1 MQAIVFSKPGEPG
14 DVLELRDVAEPTAN
28 AGEVVIEV
36 SARPI
41 HPSDLFFVRGHY
53 RIRPALPQIAGLSGV
68 GRVVAGDPACG
79 VAPGTRVAFRS
90 PGAWAERVSV
100 PVERTFRL
108 PDGVSDDDG
117 AQLPLN
123 PITAWGLLEMANP
136 KSGDWIG
143 LTAPSS
149 SVAQLVAVLAQMR
162 GVRTAPIEDTTA
174 AGVADVIRART
185 EGKGLAAL
193 LDSVGGSL
201 TERLFDAM
209 QPGGKVIAYGTLS
222 NESITL
228 RNATLIYANL
238 SWHGFGIDHWLASIT
253 AEAREHM
260 LAVLCDA
267 MREHRLPLP
276 VRARLPLA
284 DFRDALR
291 SAEERAPGKVFLQ

>member
-14 DVLELRDVAEPTAN
+14 NVLELREVAEPMPK
-28 AGEVVIEV
+28 AGEVVVEV

-41 HPSDLFFVRGHY
+41 HPSDLFFVRGTY
-53 RIRPALPQIAGLSGV
+53 RIQPALPQIAGLSGV
-68 GRVVAGDPACG
+68 GTVVSAGPACG

-90 PGAWAERVSV
+90 PGTWAERVAV
-100 PVERTFRL
+100 PVDRLFCL
-108 PDGVSDDDG
+108 PDGVSDEDG

-136 KSGDWIG
+136 KAGDWIG

-149 SVAQLVAVLAQMR
+149 SVAQLVTALATMR
-162 GVRTAPIEDTTA
+162 GVRVVPIEGTA
-174 AGVADVIRART
+174 NADAIRART
-185 EGKGLAAL
+185 GGNGLAAL

-201 TERLFDAM
+201 VERLFGAM
-209 QPGGKVIAYGTLS
+209 RPGGTVIAYGALS

-228 RNATLIYANL
+228 RNGTLIYANL
-238 SWHGFGIDHWLASIT
+238 SWHGFGVDHWLASISN
-253 AEAREHM
+253 EAREHM

-267 MREHRLPLP
+267 MRDHRLPLP
-276 VRARLPLA
+276 VRARFALA

-291 SAEERAPGKVFLQ
+291 SAELRAPGKVFLE